1 MPKNTLTN
9 HIIDDEAIGRPERM
23 RKEAGAGQSRW
34 KGGGMKRLLALLV
47 SAFALMSVT
56 GMAFAADA
64 ATAGADS
71 QARVAIAFSAGIAV
85 AIAAFGAAL
94 GQGRVGAAAMES
106 IGRNPNAADRLF
118 LPLVLTLALLE
129 ALALY
134 GFVIAIL
141 LQGKI

>member
-1 MPKNTLTN
+1 MKKLFAFFGTFFMGVMATGVAMAAA
-9 HIIDDEAIGRPERM
+9 EGVA
-23 RKEAGAGQSRW
+23 AGG
-34 KGGGMKRLLALLV
+34 
-47 SAFALMSVT
+47 
-56 GMAFAADA
+56 
-64 ATAGADS
+64 DS
-71 QARVAIAFSAGIAV
+71 NRAV
-85 AIAAFGAAL
+85 AIAISAGLAVAIASVGAAF

-106 IGRNPNAADRLF
+106 IGRNPNAADKLF

>member
-1 MPKNTLTN
+1 
-9 HIIDDEAIGRPERM
+9 
-23 RKEAGAGQSRW
+23 
-34 KGGGMKRLLALLV
+34 MKRLVVIIGTSFISLL
-47 SAFALMSVT
+47 SA
-56 GMAFAADA
+56 GMAMAAAEGA
-64 ATAGADS
+64 AAGGDS
-71 QARVAIAFSAGIAV
+71 NRAVAIALSAGIAV

-106 IGRNPNAADRLF
+106 IGRNPNAADKLF

>member
-1 MPKNTLTN
+1 M
-9 HIIDDEAIGRPERM
+9 GRSVRKRTEERLAKVAGKEKEM
-23 RKEAGAGQSRW
+23 RKLFAVLGALCAS
-34 KGGGMKRLLALLV
+34 
-47 SAFALMSVT
+47 LMTS
-56 GMAFAADA
+56 GLAFAAA
-64 ATAGADS
+64 EGTAGLDS
-71 QARVAIAFSAGIAV
+71 QAQVAIAIAAGVAV

-134 GFVIAIL
+134 GFVIAIIL
-141 LQGKI
+141 TGKI

>member
-1 MPKNTLTN
+1 MAVSEDEDRGRVAEVAGKEKRMKKLFAVLGALMVTL
-9 HIIDDEAIGRPERM
+9 ISSG
-23 RKEAGAGQSRW
+23 
-34 KGGGMKRLLALLV
+34 LAL
-47 SAFALMSVT
+47 
-56 GMAFAADA
+56 AAEGA
-64 ATAGADS
+64 AGPDS
-71 QARVAIAFSAGIAV
+71 QAQVAIAIAAGVAV

>member
-1 MPKNTLTN
+1 MKKLFAFVATFSLDFAGNRN
-9 HIIDDEAIGRPERM
+9 GHGRR
-23 RKEAGAGQSRW
+23 RRSHG
-34 KGGGMKRLLALLV
+34 
-47 SAFALMSVT
+47 
-56 GMAFAADA
+56 
-64 ATAGADS
+64 DS
-71 QARVAIAFSAGIAV
+71 KSVAIAISAGVAV

-106 IGRNPNAADRLF
+106 IGRNPNAADKLF